1 MAFIAGAFD
10 HFRDAQAAADEMRHS
25 GLAARD
31 VRVTNNPA
39 NPDGVPCASVREEAE
54 AFRGI
59 LEKLLSSLLDL
70 DSTPQTRKDRVEEIR
85 RGGVVVSASVSN
97 DDDRS
102 VVRAILYR
110 RRAIELSDCRGGV
123 PIY

>member
-59 LEKLLSSLLDL
+59 LWKKSGEGAWSFLHPSPTTMTSPSSAPFF
-70 DSTPQTRKDRVEEIR
+70 T
-85 RGGVVVSASVSN
+85 GVL
-97 DDDRS
+97 R
-102 VVRAILYR
+102 
-110 RRAIELSDCRGGV
+110 
-123 PIY
+123 